1 MNRMA
6 LIALGLALLA
16 VIGLGGLA
24 LQRQGE
30 RIDELEA
37 TVGELRAVTAAT
49 AARRDVDDAT
59 RLDEIEAQLGFD
71 APDWPTENFAE
82 RVAQLEW
89 DLGLICGFLHR
100 NGQAVLC

>member
-1 MNRMA
+1 MA

-16 VIGLGGLA
+16 VVGLGGVV

-37 TVGELRAVTAAT
+37 TIAELRTVTEAA

-59 RLDEIEAQLGFD
+59 RLDEIEAQLGFG
-71 APDWPTENFAE
+71 APDWPSENVAE
-82 RVAQLEW
+82 RITQLEW

-100 NGQAVLC
+100 TGEEVLC